1 MNIDIEVDDVLWA
14 MSRREKKEM
23 YEALKDEIDDRPVL
37 TVQNFI
43 PLSSDERKKLSY
55 CETELFETLLR
66 IWQNRNFIELS
77 DVDALKYYVNK

>member
-1 MNIDIEVDDVLWA
+1 
-14 MSRREKKEM
+14 M